1 MIDPDA
7 ILRSRREL
15 NARYPKFER
24 REDDAAEGGCGVVG
38 LASEVPVAGRHLFA
52 SLEQMRN
59 RGNGKGGGVALV
71 GLDPRQF
78 GVDSRTLS
86 ESYLYAVAYL
96 DSSYRESV
104 EESCIHPNFHV
115 DHIHEMPALETWQ
128 RDLTALDT
136 QPPEVVCYF
145 VRPREEQ
152 VDLFISRSLD
162 VAIDPNDREAAKQEF
177 VFQTTHSL
185 NVEFYAKDGRTDA
198 FVLSHGRDMLILKI
212 VGYAEDVIRYY
223 RLEDTTA
230 HVWIGHHRYPT
241 RGRVTHPGG
250 AHPFGQGIDCALVHN
265 GDFSNYVAVKDY
277 LAQRG
282 MEPLFFTDTEVG
294 ALAFDLHRRVYGYK
308 MEHVIESLAP
318 TSELDYVMLPEDKQ
332 EVYSAIQRT
341 HIHGSP
347 DGPWFFIIA
356 QSEGPIHRLIGIT
369 DTSML
374 RPQVFAYQRGEVG
387 IAFCGSEK
395 QVIDAV
401 LESLATEDKR
411 FWRRADEYWNARG
424 GSYTDGGAFLFDI
437 RPTESGGKEL
447 VMTNKFGGVV
457 DTHPSG
463 DYDLVLSDDDTPLEL
478 SGMSVEDAYLA
489 VLEAL
494 PHMDWP
500 QARATLESIEADA
513 SENGREWSW
522 GLLTLLLDRRYDIG
536 YLRRSLWLD
545 LVESSL
551 IRTVSS
557 ATHSPCDHFVGQRTL
572 GHHPLPS
579 SASQSI
585 VIDARPYPPEGTDS
599 LALELVALRDA
610 GWKRFVL
617 INCRG
622 HRFIGNGFGH
632 DSHGVRIDVFG
643 AVGDY
648 LGSGNDG
655 MGMHMHG
662 NAQDQVAQI
671 HKSGE
676 LVVHGDVGQCYGYG
690 AKGGSM
696 FVLGNAAGRPM
707 INAVGSPRLVINGT
721 ALDYLAESFMAGD
734 PLKGGGFVVIN
745 GMRFDQ
751 RGELVPLETPYPGGN
766 LFSLAS
772 GGAIYVRDPYGRLS
786 ESQLNGGTF
795 TEMTEADWA
804 VVQPMLQRNEKHFGI
819 PLQRLLTAGGEVM
832 SPSAVYRKI
841 IPVKSKTLHAE
852 AAWAGHA
859 SVGGPNAELV
869 RRSLEKEMARSEIAR
884 DLGRSRVERARR
896 KR

>member
-1 MIDPDA
+1 MIDPSKIIQA
-7 ILRSRREL
+7 RREMT
-15 NARYPKFER
+15 ASHPKFER
-24 REDDAAEGGCGVVG
+24 RDEDAAEGGCGVVG

-59 RGNGKGGGVALV
+59 RGNGKGGGVAMV
-71 GLDPRQF
+71 GLDPEQF
-78 GVDSRTLS
+78 GVNASILAD
-86 ESYLYAVAYL
+86 SYLYAVAYL
-96 DSSYRESV
+96 DSRVRDAV
-104 EESCIHPNFHV
+104 EESCIHPNFHIDYV
-115 DHIHEMPALETWQ
+115 HEMPVLEAWEK
-128 RDLTALDT
+128 DLPSLDVR
-136 QPPEVVCYF
+136 PPDVVCYF
-145 VRPREEQ
+145 VRPREDALDE
-152 VDLFISRSLD
+152 FISVKLQD
-162 VAIDPNDREAAKQEF
+162 AIDPNDREAASEEF
-177 VFQTTHSL
+177 VFHTTHSL

-198 FVLSHGRDMLILKI
+198 FVLSHGRDLLILKI
-212 VGYAEDVIRYY
+212 VGYAEDVIRFYC
-223 RLEDTTA
+223 LDNVTA

-265 GDFSNYVAVKDY
+265 GDFSNYVSVKDY

-294 ALAFDLHRRVYGYK
+294 ALAFDLHRRVYGYS

-356 QSEGPIHRLIGIT
+356 QSEGTTHRLIGIT

-401 LESLATEDKR
+401 LDSLASEDKR

-437 RPTESGGKEL
+437 RPTDDGGKEL
-447 VMTNKFGGVV
+447 VMTNKFGEVV
-457 DTHPSG
+457 DTHPPG
-463 DYDLVLSDDDTPLEL
+463 GYGAADAAEEPPLEVDKMDPEL
-478 SGMSVEDAYLA
+478 AYFS

-494 PHMDWP
+494 PHMGWP
-500 QARATLESIEADA
+500 EALAILEAIESNATSA
-513 SENGREWSW
+513 GREWAW
-522 GLLTLLLDRRYDIG
+522 NLLSRLLDRRYDTG
-536 YLRRSLWLD
+536 SLRRSRWLD
-545 LVESSL
+545 SVETSL
-551 IRTVSS
+551 IRTIS
-557 ATHSPCDHFVGQRTL
+557 AARHQPCDSFVGQVTL
-572 GHHPLPS
+572 GHHPVP
-579 SASQSI
+579 ASDTQRI
-585 VIDARPYPPEGTDS
+585 VVDARPYPPEGIDS
-599 LALELVALRDA
+599 LALELVALYKA

-617 INCRG
+617 LHCKG
-622 HRFIGNGFGH
+622 HRFIGNGFGPGTS
-632 DSHGVRIDVFG
+632 DVEIDVLG
-643 AVGDY
+643 AAGDY
-648 LGSGNDG
+648 LGSGSDG
-655 MGMHMHG
+655 MRITMHG

-671 HKSGE
+671 HKAGE

-690 AKGGSM
+690 SKGGRL

-707 INAVGSPRLVINGT
+707 INAVGSPKVVINGT

-734 PLKGGGFVVIN
+734 PLEGGGFVIIN

-751 RGELVPLETPYPGGN
+751 RGEMLALETPYPGGN

-772 GGAIYVRDPYGRLS
+772 GGAIYIRDPHERLS
-786 ESQLNGGTF
+786 DSQLNGGAF
-795 TEMTEADWA
+795 TEMTDEDWA
-804 VVQPMLQRNEKHFGI
+804 VVEPMLQRNEEHFGI
-819 PLQRLLTAGGEVM
+819 PMQRLLTVEGEIA
-832 SPSAVYRKI
+832 SPAEVYRKI

-859 SVGGPNAELV
+859 
-869 RRSLEKEMARSEIAR
+869 
-884 DLGRSRVERARR
+884 D
-896 KR
+896 